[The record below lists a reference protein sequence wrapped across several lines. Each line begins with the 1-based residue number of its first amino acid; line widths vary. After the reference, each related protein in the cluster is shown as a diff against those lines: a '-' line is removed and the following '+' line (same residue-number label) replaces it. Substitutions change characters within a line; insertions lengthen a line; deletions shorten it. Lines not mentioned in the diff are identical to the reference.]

1 MSSDYFTNP
10 YKIDWKWHSLFL
22 ILLFLGVVLF
32 RSQGLIMMFIR
43 PGLVAIAMLAMFHFF
58 CRTAYALAERSQK
71 TLKTTYPSFLLWLY
85 PTIVLAELALFSF
98 LLITISNRL
107 WGRGFWSHF
116 LELNGQETTRFFST
130 CFATMILFTALHFL
144 KGTWAMLTWISHS
157 SASRIHS
164 LNQSGNS
171 GTSLEQGLL
180 KTISTIRAQTD
191 LIQSERKRATR
202 FNRIALFLVFMI
214 LLAGGCWIVFFRPAI
229 VLYYRAE
236 IQLRTFV
243 QPQAAYATFQHL
255 KEKFPKYRYLDTVS
269 YRMAWIL
276 DRRLGK
282 FDEAAKAYREFIEKY
297 SPKSV
302 WSDEALVSIVRIY
315 QDKLNRSKDSLHWI
329 NEYLKHFSD
338 GIMAPHMYLYKIR
351 AFARLRQFDQANACI
366 ERAKKLFSGKQI
378 QIINSEDRL
387 AEIVSFDDALNAEI
401 SAMAKLQ
408 QSF

>member
-1 MSSDYFTNP
+1 
-10 YKIDWKWHSLFL
+10 
-22 ILLFLGVVLF
+22 
-32 RSQGLIMMFIR
+32 
-43 PGLVAIAMLAMFHFF
+43 
-58 CRTAYALAERSQK
+58 
-71 TLKTTYPSFLLWLY
+71 
-85 PTIVLAELALFSF
+85 
-98 LLITISNRL
+98 
-107 WGRGFWSHF
+107 
-116 LELNGQETTRFFST
+116 
-130 CFATMILFTALHFL
+130 
-144 KGTWAMLTWISHS
+144 
-157 SASRIHS
+157 
-164 LNQSGNS
+164 
-171 GTSLEQGLL
+171 
-180 KTISTIRAQTD
+180 
-191 LIQSERKRATR
+191 
-202 FNRIALFLVFMI
+202 
-214 LLAGGCWIVFFRPAI
+214 
-229 VLYYRAE
+229 
-236 IQLRTFV
+236 
-243 QPQAAYATFQHL
+243 
-255 KEKFPKYRYLDTVS
+255 
-269 YRMAWIL
+269 MAWIL

-378 QIINSEDRL
+378 QIINNEDRL